1 MLQLRQEQG
10 VVKASKSS
18 MTGHMALQAK
28 ITVVLLIIC
37 MMVIERSSANCR
49 CGVEGINGNNNND
62 NGNRVSG
69 GAEVDPVRPCFE
81 V

>member
-1 MLQLRQEQG
+1 
-10 VVKASKSS
+10 
-18 MTGHMALQAK
+18 MTGYIGLQAK
-28 ITVVLLIIC
+28 MAFVLLITC
-37 MMVIERSSANCR
+37 MVIERSSANCR

>member
-28 ITVVLLIIC
+28 ITVVLLIMC
-37 MMVIERSSANCR
+37 MVIERSSANCR
-49 CGVEGINGNNNND
+49 CGVEGIKNN
-62 NGNRVSG
+62 NGNRISG
-69 GAEVDPVRPCFE
+69 GAEINPVMLCF
-81 V
+81 VSSFR